1 MKRPFHIG
9 ADKMSNEELAIEI
22 QNGNKEAVIQL
33 WEQVEKFIISQA
45 HTYYRKLEAT
55 GREYIPEPTDLI
67 AEGYFAMLEAV
78 KYYSTRKGYKY
89 ITYLSKTLKKAFYAV
104 SGYKTLKEQNEPL
117 NKCKSL
123 NIPLNED
130 SDNIE
135 VIDIVTDK
143 SAYEAFS
150 AIEITDRNHIISNV
164 LSSLNEADKQLL
176 QLKYWQN
183 LSYAEIGRIMGI
195 SNKAVI
201 ARERKLL
208 IKLRINEQ
216 LNAL

>member
-1 MKRPFHIG
+1 
-9 ADKMSNEELAIEI
+9 MSNEELAIEI
-22 QNGNKEAVIQL
+22 QNGNKTAIIQL
-33 WEQVEKFIISQA
+33 WEQVERFIISQA
-45 HTYYRKLEAT
+45 HTYYKKLEAT

-67 AEGYFAMLEAV
+67 SEGYFAMLEAV
-78 KYYSTRKGYKY
+78 KYYSPSKGYKY
-89 ITYLSKTLKKAFYAV
+89 ITYLSKTLKKAFYAA
-104 SGYKTLKEQNEPL
+104 SGYRTLKTQNEPL

-123 NIPLNED
+123 NIPISDE

-135 VIDIVTDK
+135 VIDTITDK

-195 SNKAVI
+195 SYKAVI